1 MKNVAEELG
10 KYFIDRGLSQKD
22 VAEAMNVST
31 SFINA
36 ILNNRKAIGKKV
48 ADKLSNLYGLSAS
61 WLLTGEGEM
70 LRNVTNITHNVV
82 HGNANNSIV
91 GDNNNVSMLRPNK
104 YGDSPNEERKWAPV
118 IPQSYAHMPD
128 FDIMGHITKQMTGG
142 DIEKLYS
149 GTANIDVWHYIT
161 DDALE
166 PYYRRGDCLGLKAYE
181 KDDLRIIPGELYA
194 VDTKR
199 DGLIVRIL
207 YNTDSGDLL
216 AKCTNKPAYDDFVIP
231 RSDVIRIFKKV
242 LRFSY

>member
-1 MKNVAEELG
+1 MNEELSNYL
-10 KYFIDRGLSQKD
+10 KDKGLTQKSI
-22 VAEAMNVST
+22 AEALGVSEQYVNAL
-31 SFINA
+31 ING
-36 ILNNRKAIGKKV
+36 RSKFGKKQAEV
-48 ADKLSNLYGLSAS
+48 WANKFGLSAS

-194 VDTKR
+194 VDTRR

-207 YNTDSGDLL
+207 YNTESGDLL

>member
-1 MKNVAEELG
+1 MREKISRFDKFMKVKGLNDNQVTVQC
-10 KYFIDRGLSQKD
+10 GLSQGLLSQARKGKSD
-22 VAEAMNVST
+22 LGNGSIEK
-31 SFINA
+31 
-36 ILNNRKAIGKKV
+36 ILSVYQDLSKV
-48 ADKLSNLYGLSAS
+48 

-70 LRNVTNITHNVV
+70 LKSSVINHNVV

-104 YGDSPNEERKWAPV
+104 YGDSPSEERKWAPV

-194 VDTKR
+194 VNTRR

-207 YNTDSGDLL
+207 YNTDNGDLL
-216 AKCTNKPAYDDFVIP
+216 AKCINKPAYDDFVSP
-231 RSDVIRIFKKV
+231 KTDVIRIFKKV

>member
-149 GTANIDVWHYIT
+149 GTANVDVWHYIT

>member
-70 LRNVTNITHNVV
+70 FKNVTNITHNVV

-149 GTANIDVWHYIT
+149 GTANVDVWHYIT

-207 YNTDSGDLL
+207 YNTESGDLL

>member
-1 MKNVAEELG
+1 MKNVAEELC

-70 LRNVTNITHNVV
+70 LRNVTNINHNVV
-82 HGNANNSIV
+82 QGNATNSIV

-104 YGDSPNEERKWAPV
+104 YGDSPSEERKWAPV

-166 PYYRRGDCLGLKAYE
+166 PYYKRGDCLGLKAYE

-216 AKCTNKPAYDDFVIP
+216 AKCTNKPAYDDFIIP
-231 RSDVIRIFKKV
+231 KTDVIRIFKKV

>member
-1 MKNVAEELG
+1 MRNVAEELG

-104 YGDSPNEERKWAPV
+104 YGDSPSEERKWAPV

-149 GTANIDVWHYIT
+149 GTANVDVWHYIT

>member
-1 MKNVAEELG
+1 MRNVAEELG

-48 ADKLSNLYGLSAS
+48 ADKLNNLYGLSAS

-70 LRNVTNITHNVV
+70 LRNVTNINHNVV
-82 HGNANNSIV
+82 QGNATNSIV

-118 IPQSYAHMPD
+118 IPQSYTRMPD
-128 FDIMGHITKQMTGG
+128 FDIMGYITKQMTGG

-149 GTANIDVWHYIT
+149 GTANVDVWHYIT

-207 YNTDSGDLL
+207 YNTESGDLL
-216 AKCTNKPAYDDFVIP
+216 AKCTNKPTYDDFVIP

>member
-1 MKNVAEELG
+1 MREKISRFDKFMKVKGLNDNQVT
-10 KYFIDRGLSQKD
+10 IQCGLSQGLLSQARKGKSD
-22 VAEAMNVST
+22 LGNGSIEK
-31 SFINA
+31 
-36 ILNNRKAIGKKV
+36 ILSVYQDLSKV
-48 ADKLSNLYGLSAS
+48 

-70 LRNVTNITHNVV
+70 LKSSVINHNVV
-82 HGNANNSIV
+82 QGNATNSIV

-104 YGDSPNEERKWAPV
+104 YGDSPSEERKWAPV

-149 GTANIDVWHYIT
+149 GTANVDVWHYIT

-181 KDDLRIIPGELYA
+181 KEDLRIIPGELYA
-194 VDTKR
+194 VDTRR

-207 YNTDSGDLL
+207 YNTESGDLL

-231 RSDVIRIFKKV
+231 KADVIRIFKKV

>member
-1 MKNVAEELG
+1 MRNVAEELG

-128 FDIMGHITKQMTGG
+128 FDIMGYITKQMTGV

-166 PYYRRGDCLGLKAYE
+166 PYYKRGDCLGLKAYE

-194 VDTKR
+194 VDTRR

-207 YNTDSGDLL
+207 YNTDNGDLL

>member
-1 MKNVAEELG
+1 MGDTVKTRILA
-10 KYFIDRGLSQKD
+10 
-22 VAEAMNVST
+22 
-31 SFINA
+31 FINYKGMKMKA
-36 ILNNRKAIGKKV
+36 FEDRCNLSSGYITSMRKGFGSEKLNNVLTAFPELNRE
-48 ADKLSNLYGLSAS
+48 
-61 WLLTGEGEM
+61 WLLYGEGEM
-70 LRNVTNITHNVV
+70 LKSSVINHNVV

-149 GTANIDVWHYIT
+149 GTANVDVWHYIT

-194 VDTKR
+194 VNTKR

>member
-1 MKNVAEELG
+1 MREKISRFDKFMKVKGLNDNQVTVQC
-10 KYFIDRGLSQKD
+10 GLSQGLLSQARKGKSD
-22 VAEAMNVST
+22 LGNGSIEK
-31 SFINA
+31 
-36 ILNNRKAIGKKV
+36 ILSVYQDLSKV
-48 ADKLSNLYGLSAS
+48 

-70 LRNVTNITHNVV
+70 LKSSVINHNVV
-82 HGNANNSIV
+82 QGNATNSIV

-149 GTANIDVWHYIT
+149 GTANVDVWHYIT

-207 YNTDSGDLL
+207 YSTENGDLL

-231 RSDVIRIFKKV
+231 KTDVIRIFKKV

>member
-1 MKNVAEELG
+1 MRNVAEELG

-91 GDNNNVSMLRPNK
+91 GDNNNVSMLPNK
-104 YGDSPNEERKWAPV
+104 YGDSPSEERKWAPV
-118 IPQSYAHMPD
+118 IPQSYARMPD

-149 GTANIDVWHYIT
+149 GTANIDVWHYIS

-181 KDDLRIIPGELYA
+181 KGDLRIIPGELYA

-207 YNTDSGDLL
+207 YNTESGDLL

>member
-1 MKNVAEELG
+1 MRNVAEELG

-70 LRNVTNITHNVV
+70 LKNVTTINHNVV
-82 HGNANNSIV
+82 QGNATNSIV
-91 GDNNNVSMLRPNK
+91 GDNNNVNMLRPNK

-142 DIEKLYS
+142 NIEKLYS
-149 GTANIDVWHYIT
+149 GTLDIDAWHYIP
-161 DDALE
+161 DSDIE
-166 PYYRRGDCLGLKAYE
+166 DYCKGDCLGIKAYPE
-181 KDDLRIIPGELYA
+181 GKECIVPGKLYVIDTRLNGMLVRYLWKVEGGYEAATSKDGSRNSFMIA
-194 VDTKR
+194 
-199 DGLIVRIL
+199 
-207 YNTDSGDLL
+207 
-216 AKCTNKPAYDDFVIP
+216 DD
-231 RSDVIRIFKKV
+231 DVIRIYRKLIMF
-242 LRFSY
+242 RY

>member
-118 IPQSYAHMPD
+118 IPQSYVHMPD

-194 VDTKR
+194 VDTRR

-207 YNTDSGDLL
+207 YNTDNGDLL

-231 RSDVIRIFKKV
+231 RTDVIRIFKKV

>member
-1 MKNVAEELG
+1 MRNVAEELG

-70 LRNVTNITHNVV
+70 LKNVTNINHNVV
-82 HGNANNSIV
+82 QGNATNSIV

-149 GTANIDVWHYIT
+149 GTANVDVWHYIT

-207 YNTDSGDLL
+207 YNTESGDLL

-231 RSDVIRIFKKV
+231 KTDVIRIFKKV

>member
-1 MKNVAEELG
+1 M
-10 KYFIDRGLSQKD
+10 
-22 VAEAMNVST
+22 
-31 SFINA
+31 
-36 ILNNRKAIGKKV
+36 
-48 ADKLSNLYGLSAS
+48 
-61 WLLTGEGEM
+61 TGEGEM
-70 LRNVTNITHNVV
+70 LKSSVINHNVV

-91 GDNNNVSMLRPNK
+91 GDNNNVMLRPNK

-194 VDTKR
+194 VDTRR

-207 YNTDSGDLL
+207 YNTESGDLL
-216 AKCTNKPAYDDFVIP
+216 AKCTNKPAYVDSGIHKTA
-231 RSDVIRIFKKV
+231 VIRI
-242 LRFSY
+242 L

>member
-1 MKNVAEELG
+1 MREKISRFDKFMKVKGLNDNQVTVQC
-10 KYFIDRGLSQKD
+10 GLSQGLLSQARKGRSD
-22 VAEAMNVST
+22 LGSG
-31 SFINA
+31 SIDK
-36 ILNNRKAIGKKV
+36 ILSVYQDLSKV
-48 ADKLSNLYGLSAS
+48 

-70 LRNVTNITHNVV
+70 LKSSVINHNVV
-82 HGNANNSIV
+82 QGNATNSIV
-91 GDNNNVSMLRPNK
+91 GDNNNVSMLRPNQ
-104 YGDSPNEERKWAPV
+104 YGDSPSEERKWAPV

-128 FDIMGHITKQMTGG
+128 FDIMGHITKQMTCG
-142 DIEKLYS
+142 DVEKLYS
-149 GTANIDVWHYIT
+149 GTANVDVWHYIT

-194 VDTKR
+194 VDTRR

-207 YNTDSGDLL
+207 YNTESGDLL

-231 RSDVIRIFKKV
+231 KTDVIRIFKKV

>member
-22 VAEAMNVST
+22 VAEAMNVSA
-31 SFINA
+31 SFINV

-70 LRNVTNITHNVV
+70 LKNVTNITHNVV

-91 GDNNNVSMLRPNK
+91 GDNTNVSMLRPNK
-104 YGDSPNEERKWAPV
+104 YGDGPNEERKWAPV

-149 GTANIDVWHYIT
+149 GTANVDVWHYIT

-207 YNTDSGDLL
+207 YNTESGDLL

-231 RSDVIRIFKKV
+231 KTDVIRIFKKV

>member
-1 MKNVAEELG
+1 MREKISRFDKFMKVKGLNDNQVTVQC
-10 KYFIDRGLSQKD
+10 GLSQGLLSQARKGKSD
-22 VAEAMNVST
+22 LGNGSIEK
-31 SFINA
+31 
-36 ILNNRKAIGKKV
+36 ILSVYQDLSKV
-48 ADKLSNLYGLSAS
+48 

-70 LRNVTNITHNVV
+70 LKSSIVNHNVV
-82 HGNANNSIV
+82 QGNATNSIV

-128 FDIMGHITKQMTGG
+128 FDIMGHITKQMMGG
-142 DIEKLYS
+142 DVEKLYS
-149 GTANIDVWHYIT
+149 GTANVDVWHYIT

-194 VDTKR
+194 VDTRR

-207 YNTDSGDLL
+207 YNTESGDLL

-231 RSDVIRIFKKV
+231 KTDIIRIFKKV

>member
-1 MKNVAEELG
+1 MRNVAEELG

-70 LRNVTNITHNVV
+70 LKNVTNINHNVV
-82 HGNANNSIV
+82 QGNATNSIV

-104 YGDSPNEERKWAPV
+104 YGDSPSEERKWAPV

-149 GTANIDVWHYIT
+149 GTANVDVWHYIS

-207 YNTDSGDLL
+207 YNTENGDLL
-216 AKCTNKPAYDDFVIP
+216 AKCTNKPAYDDFIIP

>member
-1 MKNVAEELG
+1 MRNVAEELG

-91 GDNNNVSMLRPNK
+91 GDNNNVSMLPNK
-104 YGDSPNEERKWAPV
+104 YGDSPSEERKWAPV
-118 IPQSYAHMPD
+118 IPQSYARMPD

-149 GTANIDVWHYIT
+149 GTANVDVWHYIT

-207 YNTDSGDLL
+207 YNTENGDLL

-231 RSDVIRIFKKV
+231 KTDVIRIFKKV

>member
-1 MKNVAEELG
+1 MKKIAEDLG
-10 KYFIDRGLSQKD
+10 KFFIDRDLSQKE
-22 VAEAMNVST
+22 VALAMGVST
-31 SFINA
+31 SYINA

-48 ADKLSNLYGLSAS
+48 AEKLSNLYGLSAS

-70 LRNVTNITHNVV
+70 LKSSVVNHNVV

-104 YGDSPNEERKWAPV
+104 YGDSPDVERRWAPV

-128 FDIMGHITKQMTGG
+128 FDILGHITKQMTAGN
-142 DIEKLYS
+142 IEKLYS
-149 GTANIDVWHYIT
+149 GTANVDVWHYIT

-181 KDDLRIIPGELYA
+181 KDDIRIIPGELYA
-194 VDTKR
+194 VDTRR
-199 DGLIVRIL
+199 DGIIVRIL
-207 YNTDSGDLL
+207 YNTDGGDLL
-216 AKCTNKPAYDDFVIP
+216 ACCTNKPAYDDFVIP
-231 RSDVIRIFKKV
+231 RTDVIRIFKKV

>member
-1 MKNVAEELG
+1 MRNVAEELG

-118 IPQSYAHMPD
+118 IPQSYTHMPD

-149 GTANIDVWHYIT
+149 GTANVDVWHYIT

-194 VDTKR
+194 VDTRR

-207 YNTDSGDLL
+207 YNTESGDLL

-231 RSDVIRIFKKV
+231 KADVIRIFKKV

>member
-70 LRNVTNITHNVV
+70 LKNVTNITHNVV

-104 YGDSPNEERKWAPV
+104 YGDSPSEERKWAPV
-118 IPQSYAHMPD
+118 IPQSYTHMPD

-149 GTANIDVWHYIT
+149 GTANVDVWHYIT

-194 VDTKR
+194 VDTRR

-207 YNTDSGDLL
+207 YNTENGDLL

-231 RSDVIRIFKKV
+231 KADVIRIFKKV

>member
-1 MKNVAEELG
+1 MRNVAEELG

-91 GDNNNVSMLRPNK
+91 GDNNNVSMLPNK
-104 YGDSPNEERKWAPV
+104 YGDSPSEERRWAPV

-149 GTANIDVWHYIT
+149 GTANVDVWHYIT

-207 YNTDSGDLL
+207 YNTESGDLL
-216 AKCTNKPAYDDFVIP
+216 AKCTNKPAYDDFIIP

>member
-1 MKNVAEELG
+1 MREKISRFDKFMKVKGLNDNQVTVQC
-10 KYFIDRGLSQKD
+10 GLSQGLLSQARRGKSD
-22 VAEAMNVST
+22 LGNGS
-31 SFINA
+31 IDK
-36 ILNNRKAIGKKV
+36 ILSV
-48 ADKLSNLYGLSAS
+48 YQDLSRV

-70 LRNVTNITHNVV
+70 LKSSVINHNVV
-82 HGNANNSIV
+82 HGNANNAIV

-104 YGDSPNEERKWAPV
+104 YGDSPSEERKWAPV

-149 GTANIDVWHYIT
+149 GTANVDVWHYIT

-181 KDDLRIIPGELYA
+181 KEDLRIIPGELYA
-194 VDTKR
+194 VDTRR

-231 RSDVIRIFKKV
+231 KTDVIRIFKKV

>member
-1 MKNVAEELG
+1 MREKISRFDKFMKVKGLNDNQVTVQC
-10 KYFIDRGLSQKD
+10 GLSQGLLSQARRGKSD
-22 VAEAMNVST
+22 LGSG
-31 SFINA
+31 SIDK
-36 ILNNRKAIGKKV
+36 ILSV
-48 ADKLSNLYGLSAS
+48 YQDLSRV

-70 LRNVTNITHNVV
+70 LKSSVINHNVV

-104 YGDSPNEERKWAPV
+104 YGDSPSEERRWAPV

-149 GTANIDVWHYIT
+149 GTANVDVWHYIT

-194 VDTKR
+194 VDTRR

-207 YNTDSGDLL
+207 YNTESGDLL

>member
-1 MKNVAEELG
+1 MRNVAEELG
-10 KYFIDRGLSQKD
+10 KYFIYRGLSQKD

-70 LRNVTNITHNVV
+70 LRNVTNINHNVV
-82 HGNANNSIV
+82 QGNATNSIV

-104 YGDSPNEERKWAPV
+104 YGDSPSEERKWAPV

-149 GTANIDVWHYIT
+149 GTANVDVWHYIT

-194 VDTKR
+194 VDTRR

-216 AKCTNKPAYDDFVIP
+216 AKCTNKPAYDDFIIP
-231 RSDVIRIFKKV
+231 KTDVIRIFKKV

>member
-1 MKNVAEELG
+1 MSDTVKTRILA
-10 KYFIDRGLSQKD
+10 
-22 VAEAMNVST
+22 
-31 SFINA
+31 FINYKGMKMKA
-36 ILNNRKAIGKKV
+36 FEDRCNLSSGYITSMRKGFGSEKLNNVLTAFPELNRE
-48 ADKLSNLYGLSAS
+48 
-61 WLLTGEGEM
+61 WLLYGEGEM
-70 LRNVTNITHNVV
+70 LKSSVINHNVV

-91 GDNNNVSMLRPNK
+91 
-104 YGDSPNEERKWAPV
+104 EERRWAPV
-118 IPQSYAHMPD
+118 IPQSYTHMPD

-149 GTANIDVWHYIT
+149 GTANVDVWHYIT

-216 AKCTNKPAYDDFVIP
+216 AKCTNKPAYDDFIIP
-231 RSDVIRIFKKV
+231 RTDVIRIFKKV

>member
-1 MKNVAEELG
+1 MRNVAEELG

-70 LRNVTNITHNVV
+70 VRNVTNITHNVV

-149 GTANIDVWHYIT
+149 GTANVDVWHYIT

-207 YNTDSGDLL
+207 YNTESGDLL

>member
-1 MKNVAEELG
+1 MREKISRFDKFMKVKGLNDNQVTVQC
-10 KYFIDRGLSQKD
+10 GLSQGLLSQARKGKSD
-22 VAEAMNVST
+22 LGNGSIEK
-31 SFINA
+31 
-36 ILNNRKAIGKKV
+36 ILSVYQDLSKV
-48 ADKLSNLYGLSAS
+48 
-61 WLLTGEGEM
+61 WLFTGEGEM
-70 LRNVTNITHNVV
+70 LKSSVINHNVV
-82 HGNANNSIV
+82 QGNATNSIV

-149 GTANIDVWHYIT
+149 GTANVDVWHYIT

-207 YNTDSGDLL
+207 YSTENGDLL

-231 RSDVIRIFKKV
+231 KTDVIRIFKKV